1 MDDGLI
7 GASDIAAALAAT
19 PCDVAARISRLVGL
33 LEAAGCDALVV
44 TNLRNIRYLTGFSG
58 SAAQLV
64 VHANGATLCTDG
76 RYESQAPVELR
87 DVGVTA
93 VRIEITSE
101 DGGVAPSAKQAFFDA
116 IRAASKEPRSAG
128 GVLRVGLEAT
138 SISWS
143 EQRRIAGWIS
153 ELGVD
158 GVLVAT
164 DGVIETLRLV
174 KDPGEVVR
182 VELAASIADLA
193 FAQVRGRLLD
203 GPTESEFGLE
213 LDLAMRRLGAA
224 ERSFETIV
232 ASGPNSAL
240 PHARPG
246 MRRIER
252 GDLVV
257 IDFGAML
264 DSYRSDM
271 TRTVMV
277 GEPSAVQQRLLD
289 VVTAAQAAGARAIG
303 PGVACREV
311 DAACREVIASAGW
324 AERFVHGTG
333 HGVGLDIHEAPWVN
347 SRSAATLAPGQVV
360 TVEPGVYLPGVGG
373 VRVEDTLLVT
383 ESGARP
389 LTRAPKDP
397 ILV

>member
-1 MDDGLI
+1 MNDGVI
-7 GASDIAAALAAT
+7 GASDIAAMLAAT
-19 PCDVAARISRLVGL
+19 TCDVAARIPRLVDL
-33 LEAAGCDALVV
+33 LDAAGCDALVV
-44 TNLRNIRYLTGFSG
+44 TNLRNVRYLTGFSG

-64 VHANGATLCTDG
+64 VHARGATLCTDG

-87 DVGVTA
+87 DVGVTD

-101 DGGVAPSAKQAFFDA
+101 SGDAAPSAKQAFLDA
-116 IRAASKEPRSAG
+116 ARAASNEPLAAG
-128 GVLRVGLEAT
+128 RLLRIGLEAG

-143 EQRRIAGWIS
+143 EQRRIAAWIP

-158 GVLVAT
+158 ASLVAT
-164 DGVIETLRLV
+164 DGLIETLRLV

-182 VELAASIADLA
+182 IELAASIADLA
-193 FAQVRGRLLD
+193 LAQVRGRLLD

-246 MRRIER
+246 MRRIAL

-257 IDFGAML
+257 IDFGAVL

-289 VVTAAQAAGARAIG
+289 VVTAAQAAGAAAIG
-303 PGVACREV
+303 PGVGCKEV

-347 SRSAATLAPGQVV
+347 SRSAARLAAGQVV